1 MFEYRLIGHRGEPAH
16 WPENSL
22 RGFRAALEAGACYV
36 ETDVQIT
43 ADRVPVLC
51 HDDSLLKMTGHDL
64 PVTETTS
71 SDVLALPAGFPERFG
86 DRFGGE
92 SIATLGEFAAMLA
105 QWPNARA
112 FVEIKLTS
120 VLAFGVRPVVDLIV
134 DALVRVRAQ
143 VIPISIEYRALQY
156 LRTNTELPIGWVLPE
171 WSDATRRLADVL
183 EPEYLFVDRKCVP
196 GLTETL
202 WQGPWRWAAYTA
214 NRTFEIEHLLE
225 HGFDLVETDV
235 ISQMMRDLKER
246 G

>member
-1 MFEYRLIGHRGEPAH
+1 MDCRLIGHRGEPAR

-43 ADRVPVLC
+43 ADLVPVLC

-64 PVTETTS
+64 TVTETTV

-86 DRFGGE
+86 DHFGGE
-92 SIATLGEFAAMLA
+92 SIATLGEFATMLA

-112 FVEIKLTS
+112 FVEIKLAS
-120 VLAFGVRPVVDLIV
+120 IQAFGVRPAVDLMV

-143 VIPISIEYRALQY
+143 VIPISLEYSALQY
-156 LRTNTELPIGWVLPE
+156 LRTNTGLPIGWVLPE
-171 WSDATRRLADVL
+171 WNDATRRLADAL
-183 EPEYLFVDRKCVP
+183 EPEYLFVNRKRVP
-196 GLTETL
+196 GPTETL
-202 WQGPWRWAAYTA
+202 WQGPWRWAVYTA
-214 NRTFEIEHLLE
+214 NRTFEIERLFA

-235 ISQMMRDLKER
+235 ISQMMRELEER

>member
-1 MFEYRLIGHRGEPAH
+1 MNCCLIGHRGEPTH

-51 HDDSLLKMTGHDL
+51 HDDSLLKLTGYDL
-64 PVTETTS
+64 TVTETTL
-71 SDVLALPAGFPERFG
+71 SDVLALPAGFPQRFG

-112 FVEIKLTS
+112 FVEIKLAS
-120 VLAFGVRPVVDLIV
+120 ILAFGVGPAVDLIV

-156 LRTNTELPIGWVLPE
+156 LRANTELPIGWVLPE
-171 WSDATRRLADVL
+171 WSNATRRLADAL
-183 EPEYLFVDRKCVP
+183 EPEYLFVDSKRVP
-196 GLTETL
+196 GPTETL
-202 WQGPWRWAAYTA
+202 WQGSWRWAVYTA
-214 NRTFEIEHLLE
+214 NRTFEIERLLAQ
-225 HGFDLVETDV
+225 GFDLAETDV
-235 ISQMMRDLKER
+235 ISQMMRELKER